1 MRAGC
6 GVGYSLLCFSLE
18 GPGARNNMAPS
29 EPIHVCLVR
38 LPAMLLWAN
47 CGERC
52 GYQCCWQIQSHVLPV
67 GVLLH
72 RQSSFA
78 GHAQSLPPP
87 PPIAERGKAARVA
100 NVH

>member
-6 GVGYSLLCFSLE
+6 VVGYSLLCFSLE
-18 GPGARNNMAPS
+18 APGARSSMAPS
-29 EPIHVCLVR
+29 EPIHLCLVR

-67 GVLLH
+67 CVLYTASPLLLATSNRCRHHHPSLSAAKLH
-72 RQSSFA
+72 A
-78 GHAQSLPPP
+78 
-87 PPIAERGKAARVA
+87 
-100 NVH
+100 